1 MEDIINRGGGDLV
14 IQLWNSTPDEQ
25 LDETTPVVV
34 SMDGVRVTVKAGDT
48 LTLKPGD
55 SVTLPTRLYHKFWGK
70 KGTGRL
76 LVGEVSRV
84 NDDYVD
90 NRFYEKV
97 GRFATIEEDVEP
109 LHLLYDDYQKF
120 CPILRSK

>member
-14 IQLWNSTPDEQ
+14 IQLWNSTADEQ
-25 LDETTPVVV
+25 LDETTPIVI
-34 SMDGVRVTVKAGDT
+34 SQDGVRITVQAGDT

-55 SVTLPTRLYHKFWGK
+55 SVTLPTRLYHKFWGQR
-70 KGTGRL
+70 GTGRL

-97 GRFATIEEDVEP
+97 GRFAKIEEDVEP
-109 LHLLYDDYQKF
+109 LFLLYDDYQKY
-120 CPILRSK
+120 CPFLLSK